1 MKPLLLWIAVLLMLL
16 SACMLIVGIGS
27 PTLWI
32 AGTTVGVALVV
43 VGRGKR
49 APRRGGD
56 SRYRWLSA
64 AAHRGISPPHKGHGP
79 GQGETNGTRLER

>member
-1 MKPLLLWIAVLLMLL
+1 MKPLLLWIAVPLLLL

-27 PTLWI
+27 PALWI

-49 APRRGGD
+49 RAASRR
-56 SRYRWLSA
+56 
-64 AAHRGISPPHKGHGP
+64 
-79 GQGETNGTRLER
+79 